1 MTRKYR
7 FLTPFG
13 LVVFALGF
21 VAGNFTQIASLAEA
35 QSSDRTFELRTYTA
49 HPGRL
54 EELHARFGNHTVGLF
69 ERHGMTN
76 IGYFRPADSPLAENT
91 LIYLLAHDSREAA
104 EASWAGFRA
113 DEEWARVA
121 EESRQNGRL
130 VENVESVFLDP
141 TSYSTMR

>member
-1 MTRKYR
+1 MPKKSRLLVPCSLAIFAFGVVVGK
-7 FLTPFG
+7 FTPI
-13 LVVFALGF
+13 
-21 VAGNFTQIASLAEA
+21 AGVAEA

-54 EELHARFGNHTVGLF
+54 EELHARFRDHTVELF

-76 IGYFRPADSPLAENT
+76 IGYFRPSDSPLAENT

-104 EASWAGFRA
+104 DASWAGFRGDA
-113 DEEWARVA
+113 DWARVA
-121 EESRQNGRL
+121 EETRRNGRL

-141 TSYSTMR
+141 TNYSTMR